1 MVAVVKL
8 LLIFASALSLAV
20 APAKPLTFV
29 SALLMFSLMALYTQT
44 GPKRLLARNA
54 LVALFAFFFMGMA
67 AVSAFVRGETPS
79 VAVPLLGARML
90 LIFNAIYLGGRWIGR
105 FGALRLID
113 LVPSERVRLFLF
125 LLVKQTHSL
134 LATNRTVI
142 DALRSRIDMDRR
154 GRRVVARHYIQ
165 NMLYRELRSIRNLQA
180 AMYVRLADGL
190 GLYHRP
196 DVFGLTDALIAVAAL
211 SCVFAAMPDRWF
223 QAWMV

>member
-1 MVAVVKL
+1 MVSVIKL
-8 LLIFASALSLAV
+8 LLVIASAISLAV
-20 APAKPLTFV
+20 TPAKPLTFV
-29 SALLMFSLMALYTQT
+29 SAMLMFSLMALHTAT
-44 GPKRLLARNA
+44 GPKHLLARNT
-54 LVALFAFFFMGMA
+54 LVLLFAFFFMAMA
-67 AVSAFVRGETPS
+67 TVSAFVRGETPS
-79 VAVPLLGARML
+79 VAVPVLGARIL

-125 LLVKQTHSL
+125 LLVKQAHSL
-134 LATNRTVI
+134 LAVNRTVI

-154 GRRVVARHYIQ
+154 GRRVIARHYIQ
-165 NMLYRELRSIRNLQA
+165 NMLYRELRSIRNIQA

-190 GLYHRP
+190 SLYHRP
-196 DVFGLTDALIAVAAL
+196 AVFGLTDALIAVAAL